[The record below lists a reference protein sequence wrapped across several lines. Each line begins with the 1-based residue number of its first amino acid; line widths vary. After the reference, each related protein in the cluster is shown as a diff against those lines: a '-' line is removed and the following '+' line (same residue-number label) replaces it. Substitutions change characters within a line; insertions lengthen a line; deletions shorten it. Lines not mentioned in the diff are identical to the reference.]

1 MNTSTTE
8 NIQLQKAEASLY
20 ALLLDWGTRVGLVV
34 LVLGFSAY
42 VFGLITP
49 FVPLADLP
57 QLWNQP
63 VAIYLQ
69 KTGTPTGWGWLPLVA
84 KGDMLN
90 LLGIALLAG
99 CSSPPLLGLTALYI
113 KRRDHAYAGICG
125 GIVLVLVL
133 AEVPVPVSALGW
145 LPSAAAMPT
154 APTMPSAAA
163 PMPPLAAA
171 PADVAVAAALA
182 GAADATVVPAGA
194 VGSASAVG
202 GVSVVNWVLCQA
214 KSPIAGSALLSNS
227 CGQSSA

>member
-1 MNTSTTE
+1 M
-8 NIQLQKAEASLY
+8 
-20 ALLLDWGTRVGLVV
+20 V
-34 LVLGFSAY
+34 LVPSASS
-42 VFGLITP
+42 VMPMSATLVRAAVLAVSKIALPVKALARDTAVGAW
-49 FVPLADLP
+49 FVGVATV
-57 QLWNQP
+57 WATVP
-63 VAIYLQ
+63 VAEF
-69 KTGTPTGWGWLPLVA
+69 
-84 KGDMLN
+84 
-90 LLGIALLAG
+90 
-99 CSSPPLLGLTALYI
+99 
-113 KRRDHAYAGICG
+113 
-125 GIVLVLVL
+125 VLVLVL

-182 GAADATVVPAGA
+182 GAADAAVVPAGA